1 MRLDDRKTLEKILP
15 RPNQLPYSQEKIN
28 RQINKLAIRMEFYL
42 SKKNKAQTHATESG
56 AMPTPKL
63 IKVDARAIQRA
74 INKIAG
80 TINNPE
86 YQEQMTKLTQAAV
99 TNSLKTLQKMTQI
112 SQRMTKLDEE
122 DWENLINTSIDDL
135 MRSYLQFN
143 SDLVDL
149 LQKLSIKATEI
160 LDKSLPEQEEK
171 ASAAN

>member
-1 MRLDDRKTLEKILP
+1 LSRKTRAQTGETESTETEQPSLKNI
-15 RPNQLPYSQEKIN
+15 KIN
-28 RQINKLAIRMEFYL
+28 
-42 SKKNKAQTHATESG
+42 
-56 AMPTPKL
+56 P
-63 IKVDARAIQRA
+63 RAIQRA

-112 SQRMTKLDEE
+112 SARMTKLDEE
-122 DWENLINTSIDDL
+122 GWENLVNTSVEDL

-149 LQKLSIKATEI
+149 MQKLSTKTTEI
-160 LDKSLPEQEEK
+160 LDRSMPEQEEK
-171 ASAAN
+171 MSAAT

>member
-1 MRLDDRKTLEKILP
+1 MSRKTTDQPKDTETAETEQPTIKMIKIDP
-15 RPNQLPYSQEKIN
+15 
-28 RQINKLAIRMEFYL
+28 
-42 SKKNKAQTHATESG
+42 
-56 AMPTPKL
+56 
-63 IKVDARAIQRA
+63 RAIQRA

-112 SQRMTKLDEE
+112 SARLTKLDESG
-122 DWENLINTSIDDL
+122 WESLVNTSVDDL

-149 LQKLSIKATEI
+149 LQKLSTKTTEI
-160 LDKSLPEQEEK
+160 LDRSLPEQEEK
-171 ASAAN
+171 M